1 MHQEAEELK
10 TSHTH
15 ARHVFEVD
23 VHPQPSFQR
32 FSDYMRSARERNAR
46 ILHFAGHGKS
56 HCGFFWLKHESAS
69 EYEEISLDIVA
80 GRIKT
85 EAAGERGGTIE
96 CVVLNA
102 CDTEAMGQTLRT
114 VGIRYVICWR

>member
-56 HCGFFWLKHESAS
+56 HFLQILESAKF
-69 EYEEISLDIVA
+69 VA
-80 GRIKT
+80 AQRLQ
-85 EAAGERGGTIE
+85 AFFLAS
-96 CVVLNA
+96 C
-102 CDTEAMGQTLRT
+102 
-114 VGIRYVICWR
+114 